1 MDFEDQLELDHLLL
15 KERKCRSCGKV
26 KDLIEDFYLTRKD
39 RTYPS
44 AYSYECKVCTRKRVI
59 KSRKNKSVFI
69 DWSYPD
75 W

>member
-1 MDFEDQLELDHLLL
+1 MDFDEQIELEHLLL
-15 KERKCRSCGKV
+15 QERKCRICGKV
-26 KDLIEDFYLTRKD
+26 KDLISDFYLIRKN
-39 RTYPS
+39 RRNQS